1 MGESG
6 EGCLEG
12 PCGEKMKKK
21 GGGNVVLV
29 NKQMTQ
35 WHDAGLQKTTWKS
48 CVLSISRP

>member
-21 GGGNVVLV
+21 GGHNVSACEQADDTV
-29 NKQMTQ
+29 
-35 WHDAGLQKTTWKS
+35 A
-48 CVLSISRP
+48 